1 MYGMND
7 MKYPARRG
15 RCLRKD
21 GNTMEKRTFQTLG
34 DSVSLLGYGC
44 MRFPTTPEGKIDR
57 EPSLKM
63 IDYAYQNGVNYFDT
77 AYMYHEGESEPF
89 MGEALSRYPRGS
101 YYVATK
107 FPIWMELDFSTE
119 KSISDIFEE
128 QLAHL
133 GGEYID
139 FYLIHGLNEKM
150 LEKMLK
156 YRVLDVI
163 EKKRAEGKIRHLG
176 FSFHDKP
183 EILEKCVACHSWDF
197 VQIQLNYYDWEFQN
211 AKRQYE
217 ILVENDL
224 PCVVMEPVRG
234 GTFANFAPDINK
246 LFTDA
251 RPGDSIA
258 SWAVRYAATLP
269 NVMTV
274 LSGMSTIEQVK
285 DNVKTLSNFE
295 PLTEKEYALIGKAL
309 EAHKALTMIPCT
321 GCRYCM
327 DCPAGVDIPKIFS
340 VYNSAKFSGRMADFY
355 RDIKGLDPACLP
367 EHCVECGLCASH
379 CPQGIHIPE
388 ELKKINELIQSAE

>member
-1 MYGMND
+1 
-7 MKYPARRG
+7 
-15 RCLRKD
+15 
-21 GNTMEKRTFQTLG
+21 MEKRTFQTLG

-44 MRFPTTPEGKIDR
+44 MRFPTTPDGKIDR
-57 EPSLKM
+57 ELSLKM
-63 IDYAYQNGVNYFDT
+63 IDYAYQNGVNYYDT

-89 MGEALSRYPRGS
+89 MGEALSRYPRDS

-107 FPIWMELDFSTE
+107 FPIWMEMDFSTE

-150 LEKMLK
+150 LDKMLK
-156 YRVLDVI
+156 RHVLDVI

-183 EILEKCVACHSWDF
+183 EILEQCVACHKWDF

-217 ILVENDL
+217 ILVENNL
-224 PCVVMEPVRG
+224 PCIVMEPVRG

-251 RPGDSIA
+251 RPNDSIA

-285 DNVKTLSNFE
+285 DNVKTLSHFE
-295 PLTEKEYALIGKAL
+295 PLTEKEYALIDKAL

-340 VYNSAKFSGRMADFY
+340 VYNGAKFNGRMADFY
-355 RDIKGLDPACLP
+355 RDIKQLDPSCLP
-367 EHCVECGLCASH
+367 EHCIECGLCASH
-379 CPQGIHIPE
+379 CPQGIRIPE
-388 ELKKINELIQSAE
+388 ELKKINELIQNEK